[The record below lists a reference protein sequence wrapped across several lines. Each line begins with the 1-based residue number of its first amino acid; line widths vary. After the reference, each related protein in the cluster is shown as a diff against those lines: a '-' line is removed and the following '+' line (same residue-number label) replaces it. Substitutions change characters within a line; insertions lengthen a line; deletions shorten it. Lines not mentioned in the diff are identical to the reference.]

1 MTVKLNHW
9 LLLLTVSTWSF
20 PVVLLG
26 LPRGWDSS
34 TAAQKLRILSP
45 RWDWIWK
52 STWAPSVGALGGAL
66 TLLSPGGGDQTAPRG
81 SAWEGRFVYSRICK
95 PLTLFSL
102 DIQIR
107 VPFTPS

>member
-1 MTVKLNHW
+1 MSRNDCKIKSLARASYHEHVE
-9 LLLLTVSTWSF
+9 F
-20 PVVLLG
+20 
-26 LPRGWDSS
+26 PRGSAGAS
-34 TAAQKLRILSP
+34 PRAAAQNVGIPSP

-52 STWAPSVGALGGAL
+52 STWAPSMGALGGEL

-81 SAWEGRFVYSRICK
+81 SAWEGGFVYSRNCQ

-107 VPFTPS
+107 VLFTPS